1 MTKRLKKTAI
11 IASIV
16 AGALIVGAIVLGV
29 LNGLIGDGAWNV
41 GWNDYRYDEKGYE
54 IGSGSV
60 LSDNVM
66 RIDVDW
72 IDGEVQIVTCEDRY
86 LSLTE
91 SADEALPESA
101 ELRWRVSEDGTL
113 SVKYRKSSW
122 FFGIGTSNRNKTL
135 ILRVPERL
143 LPQIESVSVDVTSS
157 NVTVSG
163 LRASSFSFASKS
175 GNLETAYCDFQ
186 QMSIE
191 TQSGRLVLGMPT
203 DAAFVLNWESKSGK
217 FASDYAYQN
226 EGTRYTV
233 GDGSIQITAKSRS
246 GDLFLV
252 KQKENQT

>member
-1 MTKRLKKTAI
+1 MTKRLKKVAI

-16 AGALIVGAIVLGV
+16 AGVLIVGAIVLGV
-29 LNGLIGDGAWNV
+29 LNGLVGDGAWSF
-41 GWNDYRYDEKGYE
+41 GWKDYRYDEKGYE
-54 IGSGSV
+54 IGSGSI
-60 LSDNVM
+60 LSDNVT

-91 SADEALPESA
+91 SADEDLPESA
-101 ELRWRVSEDGTL
+101 ELRWRVDENGTL

-143 LPQIESVSVDVTSS
+143 LPQLESVSVDVNTSD
-157 NVTVSG
+157 VTVSG
-163 LRASSFSFASKS
+163 LCASSFSFASKS

-186 QMSIE
+186 QMSME
-191 TQSGRLVLGMPT
+191 TQGGRLVLGMPS
-203 DAAFVLNWESKSGK
+203 DAAFVLDWESKGGK
-217 FASDYAYQN
+217 LASDYAYQN
-226 EGTRYTV
+226 EGNRYTV
-233 GDGSIQITAKSRS
+233 GEGGIQITAKSRS

-252 KQKENQT
+252 KQKS